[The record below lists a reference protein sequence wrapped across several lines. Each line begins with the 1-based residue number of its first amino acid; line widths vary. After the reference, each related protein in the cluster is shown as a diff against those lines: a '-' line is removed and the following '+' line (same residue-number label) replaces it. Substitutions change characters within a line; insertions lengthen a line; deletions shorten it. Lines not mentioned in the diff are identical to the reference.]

1 MDPASDPSL
10 VTVKITV
17 AGEDNE
23 SSIRK
28 FKLPLSHI
36 QRDVIHK
43 TVLSLSLPISL
54 DVGLTSR

>member
-1 MDPASDPSL
+1 MDPASDPNL
-10 VTVKITV
+10 ITVKISV
-17 AGEDNE
+17 PGADSE

-43 TVLSLSLPISL
+43 TVHSLAC
-54 DVGLTSR
+54 GRCSR